1 MMGSLGGHD
10 SMLLL
15 SLCHHYGIADSARWQ
30 LWLLHGTAAEGMTEV
45 AD

>member
-1 MMGSLGGHD
+1 MMGGLGAYN

-15 SLCHHYGIADSARWQ
+15 SLCHHYGIADGVRWQ
-30 LWLLHGTAAEGMTEV
+30 LWLLQGAAAEDMTEV